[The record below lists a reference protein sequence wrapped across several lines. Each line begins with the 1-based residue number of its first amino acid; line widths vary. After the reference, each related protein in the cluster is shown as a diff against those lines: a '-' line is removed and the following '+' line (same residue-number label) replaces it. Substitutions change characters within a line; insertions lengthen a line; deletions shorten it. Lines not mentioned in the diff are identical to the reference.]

1 MSEVAA
7 AAVLIVDDERQIRR
21 FLEISLQ
28 AQGYETLSADSGAE
42 ALKLAATRSVALV
55 VLDLGL
61 PDMDGHQVLQRLRE
75 WTEVPILLLSARS
88 GEAEKV
94 RALDAGANDYLVKPF
109 GVEELGARIRVLLR
123 ASASPAVPVVFDD
136 GRLRVDLARREVQLD
151 GATIALPRKEF
162 EILSLLVRNRGM
174 VLTQRQILVE
184 LWGAAHVE
192 DTHYLRVAIG
202 RLRRRLGDDASAPRW
217 IHTEPGVGYR
227 LISP

>member
-1 MSEVAA
+1 MSEVGPAV
-7 AAVLIVDDERQIRR
+7 VLIVDDERQIRR

-75 WTEVPILLLSARS
+75 WTRVPILVLSARS

-123 ASASPAVPVVFDD
+123 ASAAPAAPVVFDD

-151 GATIALPRKEF
+151 GVTIALPRKEF
-162 EILSLLVRNRGM
+162 DILSLLVRNRGM

-202 RLRRRLGDDASAPRW
+202 RLRRRLGDDAGAPRW

>member
-1 MSEVAA
+1 MSGTGA

-28 AQGYETLSADSGAE
+28 AQGYATLSADNGAD

-61 PDMDGHQVLQRLRE
+61 PDIDGHQVLQRLRE
-75 WTEVPILLLSARS
+75 WTEVPVLVLSARS

-94 RALDAGANDYLVKPF
+94 RVLDAGANDYLVKPF

-123 ASASPAVPVVFDD
+123 ASASPALPVVFDD

-151 GATIALPRKEF
+151 GAAIALPRKEF
-162 EILSLLVRNRGM
+162 EILSLLVRNQGM

-184 LWGAAHVE
+184 LWGSSHVE

-227 LISP
+227 LIAP

>member
-1 MSEVAA
+1 MSTAGPA
-7 AAVLIVDDERQIRR
+7 SILIVDDERQIRR

-28 AQGYETLSADSGAE
+28 AQGYETLSAASGAE
-42 ALKLAATRSVALV
+42 ALTLAAARRVALV

-61 PDMDGHQVLQRLRE
+61 PDLDGHEVLRRLRD
-75 WTEVPILLLSARS
+75 WTAMPVLVLSARAH
-88 GEAEKV
+88 EAEKV

-151 GATIALPRKEF
+151 GATVALPRKEF
-162 EILSLLVRNRGM
+162 EILSLLVRNQGM
-174 VLTQRQILVE
+174 VVTQRQILVE
-184 LWGAAHVE
+184 LWGAEHVE

-227 LISP
+227 LISS

>member
-1 MSEVAA
+1 MSEVGP

-42 ALKLAATRSVALV
+42 ALKLAATRRVALV

-75 WTEVPILLLSARS
+75 WTQVPILVLSARS

-123 ASASPAVPVVFDD
+123 ASAWPAVPVVFDD

-151 GATIALPRKEF
+151 GITIALPRKEF

>member
-1 MSEVAA
+1 MSEVGPAV
-7 AAVLIVDDERQIRR
+7 VLIVDDERQIRR

-75 WTEVPILLLSARS
+75 WTQVPILVLSARS

-94 RALDAGANDYLVKPF
+94 RALDSGANDYLVKPF
-109 GVEELGARIRVLLR
+109 GVEELGARLRVLLR
-123 ASASPAVPVVFDD
+123 ASTSPAAPVVFDD

-151 GATIALPRKEF
+151 GVTIALPRKEF

-184 LWGAAHVE
+184 LWGAEHVE

-202 RLRRRLGDDASAPRW
+202 RLRRRLSDDANAPRW

>member
-1 MSEVAA
+1 MSEAGAA
-7 AAVLIVDDERQIRR
+7 VVLIVDDERQIRR

-75 WTEVPILLLSARS
+75 WTEVPILVLSARS

-123 ASASPAVPVVFDD
+123 ASAAPAAPVVFDD
-136 GRLRVDLARREVQLD
+136 GRLRVDLARREVRLD
-151 GATIALPRKEF
+151 GVTIALPRKEF

-202 RLRRRLGDDASAPRW
+202 RLRRHLGDDASAPRW

>member
-1 MSEVAA
+1 MSEVGPAV
-7 AAVLIVDDERQIRR
+7 VLIVDDERQIRR

-75 WTEVPILLLSARS
+75 WTKVPILVLSARS

-123 ASASPAVPVVFDD
+123 ASAAPAAPVVFDD

-151 GATIALPRKEF
+151 GVTIALPRKEF

>member
-1 MSEVAA
+1 MNRAGPASI
-7 AAVLIVDDERQIRR
+7 LIVDDERQIRR

-28 AQGYETLSADSGAE
+28 AQGYETVSAQSGAE
-42 ALKLAATRSVALV
+42 ALTLAATRRVALV

-61 PDMDGHQVLQRLRE
+61 PDVDGHEVLRRLRE
-75 WTEVPILLLSARS
+75 WTAMPVLVLSARAH
-88 GEAEKV
+88 EAEKV

-123 ASASPAVPVVFDD
+123 ASASPTIPAVFDD

-162 EILSLLVRNRGM
+162 EILALLVRNQGM
-174 VLTQRQILVE
+174 VVTQRQILVE
-184 LWGAAHVE
+184 LWGAPHVE

>member
-1 MSEVAA
+1 MSDTGAPV
-7 AAVLIVDDERQIRR
+7 VLIVDDERQIRR

-28 AQGYETLSADSGAE
+28 AQGYATLSADSGAE
-42 ALKLAATRSVALV
+42 ALRLAATRSVALV

-61 PDMDGHQVLQRLRE
+61 PDMDGHQVLRRLRE
-75 WTEVPILLLSARS
+75 WASVPVLVLSARS

-94 RALDAGANDYLVKPF
+94 RALDGGANDYLVKPF

-123 ASASPAVPVVFDD
+123 ASALPAVSAVFDD

-151 GATIALPRKEF
+151 GAAIALPRKEF
-162 EILSLLVRNRGM
+162 EILSLLVRNQGM

-184 LWGAAHVE
+184 LWGSSHVE

-227 LISP
+227 LIAP